1 MSYVP
6 YIAHTFDGQQCCV
19 VLRLS
24 SLLLLLLLLYCFSKR
39 ATKGLGFR
47 FDPREQSR
55 VQGSGAL
62 TLNPKSI
69 SPFKGSNKQNH
80 HYSSSVISMTCI
92 LGGRGGRE
100 ERGRERERER
110 T

>member
-1 MSYVP
+1 MSL
-6 YIAHTFDGQQCCV
+6 IMHTLLMV
-19 VLRLS
+19 S
-24 SLLLLLLLLYCFSKR
+24 SA